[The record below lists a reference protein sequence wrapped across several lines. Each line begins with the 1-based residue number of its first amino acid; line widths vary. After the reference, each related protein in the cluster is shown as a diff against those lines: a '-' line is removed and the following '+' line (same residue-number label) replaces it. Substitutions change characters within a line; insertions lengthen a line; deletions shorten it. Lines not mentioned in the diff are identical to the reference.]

1 MPIHD
6 NMGFIKEKL
15 NKFLSFFQ
23 TAVQNL
29 SRPPSQS
36 VQMFEDKTPPRH
48 KSPIDHTSQSN
59 IQGIKDMFS
68 HQSCSISSFNCK
80 SN

>member
-1 MPIHD
+1 MA
-6 NMGFIKEKL
+6 FIKD
-15 NKFLSFFQ
+15 KFNDFFPFFQ

-59 IQGIKDMFS
+59 MQGTEDVKHVQMCVLIHSM
-68 HQSCSISSFNCK
+68 QSCLIK
-80 SN
+80 K